1 MYMASCSLHGTNDRP
16 TPLFHAK
23 YHLSNYAS
31 HIMFSWWQYFDTE
44 SSVGGAC
51 DSLCYEQRGHR
62 STQCICTVLYLY
74 MDWLVSH
81 YTFINLILFVQ
92 HSAIFH
98 AWTVDSSSV
107 NARILIQWH
116 NIRNI
121 SSEWTNNKMEFS
133 RIDKLICDAGRYIV
147 FIVENSNQR

>member
-1 MYMASCSLHGTNDRP
+1 MAQTTAP
-16 TPLFHAK
+16 PL
-23 YHLSNYAS
+23 S
-31 HIMFSWWQYFDTE
+31 
-44 SSVGGAC
+44 
-51 DSLCYEQRGHR
+51 
-62 STQCICTVLYLY
+62 STQNTIYLTTHLTLCSADGNISTRRAQSAGHVTLCVTSNAAIDPNNVSVLYLY